1 MNKRQFLGLL
11 LSLTCAGCASR
22 PRPQDPPDRPYPHR
36 SVQLPGPAGV
46 LAGEL
51 VLPSGGAPAPAVLL
65 IAGSG
70 PQDRDETVAG
80 HRPFL
85 VLSDALA
92 RAGIASLRMDKR
104 GVGQS
109 GGDFGTA
116 TITDFARDAGA
127 AFDWLRG
134 QPGIDPA
141 RVAML
146 GHSEGGLT
154 APLAAVGRDVAAL
167 VLMAGPG
174 VPMDRVIRRQSA
186 ALAARNGA
194 SPAEIGALDQ
204 ALAGAFD
211 ALHRAASPAL
221 ARPGVLEAL
230 RPLPRPLRH
239 HIQSLL
245 ATPWGHDAIRH
256 DPIAL
261 LAAVPAPI
269 LALFGG
275 TDMQVDATENA
286 RALRPLAQ
294 ARPDHAPLEVVVFEG
309 LNHLF
314 QRSDSSDPDDYAR
327 IATTIE
333 PEVLA
338 RLIRFL
344 HQTTISPN
352 KRQGGRRP

>member
-1 MNKRQFLGLL
+1 MNKRQFLSLL
-11 LSLTCAGCASR
+11 LSLTAAGCAR
-22 PRPQDPPDRPYPHR
+22 GARPQDPPDRPYPHR
-36 SVQLPGPAGV
+36 RVQIPGPAGM

-51 VLPSGGAPAPAVLL
+51 VLPAGGAPAPAVLL

-109 GGDFGTA
+109 AGDFATA
-116 TITDFARDAGA
+116 TITDFAQDAGA
-127 AFDWLRG
+127 AFDWLLG
-134 QPGIDPA
+134 QPGIEA
-141 RVAML
+141 TRVAML

-154 APLAAVGRDVAAL
+154 APLAAAGRAVAAL

-174 VPMDRVIRRQSA
+174 VPMDRIIRTQSA
-186 ALAARNGA
+186 TLAAQNGA
-194 SPAEIGALDQ
+194 SPAELAQMDQ

-211 ALHRAASPAL
+211 ALRRAATPGL
-221 ARPGVLEAL
+221 ARPGVLAAL
-230 RPLPRPLRH
+230 APLPGPLRRNF
-239 HIQSLL
+239 QSLL

-256 DPIAL
+256 DPLAL
-261 LAAVPAPI
+261 LAACPAPI

-275 TDMQVDATENA
+275 TDRQVDATENA
-286 RALRPLAQ
+286 QALLPLAQ
-294 ARPDHAPLEVVVFEG
+294 GRGERAPLEVVVFEG

-314 QRSDSSDPDDYAR
+314 QRSESGAPEEYAR
-327 IATTIE
+327 IDTTLE

-338 RLIRFL
+338 RMIRFL
-344 HQTTISPN
+344 HGATDSPDGP
-352 KRQGGRRP
+352 RGGRRP